1 LGASPYLWANL
12 KSDKMKKTAFPLLP
26 IFLLWMACGQETAKK
41 PADGT
46 TPRESP
52 AASNLPPAT
61 YLEGLYAT
69 STAAGKGVENLFD
82 GNPAT
87 TWQTLPGTG
96 PDEGVMLYFQEPM
109 DIASVEIVAEAGNI
123 AKVAA
128 KVDLPI
134 QVYANGQISTS
145 GNPNEPIAL
154 AQKGPVKSL
163 FIRFYATGKEENQ
176 TIKEDLYR
184 LAYPADAY
192 IAVSELK
199 ILNTKGET
207 LRLAPPL
214 SVNGRVS
221 ASSTLAPESA
231 YNPAN
236 LFDSRKEFVWVE
248 GVASSGEEEV
258 LTFEFDQPV
267 EITAIQVRNGYQR
280 SEEHFSANA
289 RVRDFQ
295 FQEKSSQPRTYSLG
309 DTKQGQKISLAQPEK
324 GSVFELRIKSV
335 YPGKKYK
342 DLAIS
347 DIVFY
352 NGNQPFVL
360 HSSTSDKYKAELKTK
375 ASSSVISAWLDKR
388 IANYIE
394 DGASSTT
401 QSLILR
407 SDGTFV
413 MYSEAYSDGDPD
425 VLSFADGNWELLS
438 KSQVKIFGNWTDLV
452 NLPEYYQ
459 GVNQQ
464 SPSRIFND
472 VLNIDAKK
480 VVGTKMLGTFYLK

>member
-1 LGASPYLWANL
+1 MYLWANL
-12 KSDKMKKTAFPLLP
+12 KSDKMNKAAISLLP
-26 IFLLWMACGQETAKK
+26 IFLLWMACGQETAKN
-41 PADGT
+41 PAVGSSTSDN
-46 TPRESP
+46 S
-52 AASNLPPAT
+52 AASNLPPVT

-69 STAAGKGVENLFD
+69 STTVGKGVENLFD
-82 GNPAT
+82 ANPAT

-96 PDEGVMLYFQEPM
+96 PDEGIMLYFQEPM
-109 DIASVEIVAEAGNI
+109 DLASVEIVAAAENI
-123 AKVAA
+123 AKVDA

-134 QVYANGQISTS
+134 MVYANGQVSTS
-145 GNPNEPIAL
+145 GNPNEQIVL
-154 AQKGPVKSL
+154 SKKGPVKSL
-163 FIRFYATGKEENQ
+163 FIRFYSTGKEENQ

-184 LAYPADAY
+184 LAYPSDAY

-199 ILNTKGET
+199 ILNTKGEA
-207 LRLAPPL
+207 LRLAPPKT
-214 SVNGRVS
+214 VNGRVL

-248 GVASSGEEEV
+248 GVASAGEEEV
-258 LTFEFDQPV
+258 LSFEFDQPV
-267 EITAIQVRNGYQR
+267 EITAIQVWNGYQR
-280 SEEHFSANA
+280 SDEHFSANA

-295 FQEKSSQPRTYSLG
+295 FQEKSSQPRLYSLQ
-309 DTKQGQKISLAQPEK
+309 DTKQGQKISLTQPEK

-335 YPGKKYK
+335 FPGKKYK

-375 ASSSVISAWLDKR
+375 ASNSVISAWLDKR

-407 SDGTFV
+407 ADGTFV

-425 VLSFADGNWELLS
+425 MYSFADGNWELLS
-438 KSQVKIFGNWTDLV
+438 KSQVKVFGKWTDLV
-452 NLPEYYQ
+452 DLPEYYQ

-480 VVGTKMLGTFYLK
+480 VVGTKMLGTFYLN

>member
-1 LGASPYLWANL
+1 MYLWANL
-12 KSDKMKKTAFPLLP
+12 KSNKMKKATLQLLP
-26 IFLLWMACGQETAKK
+26 ILVFLCACGQEAAKK
-41 PADGT
+41 PAENSDT
-46 TPRESP
+46 SNNP

-69 STAAGKGVENLFD
+69 STASGKGVENLFD
-82 GNPAT
+82 ANPAT
-87 TWQTLPGTG
+87 TWQTQPGAG
-96 PDEGVMLYFQEPM
+96 PDEGFMLYFQEPM
-109 DIASVEIVAEAGNI
+109 AIASVEIVAEEGNI

-134 QVYANGQISTS
+134 MIYTNGQIASS
-145 GNPNEPIAL
+145 GNPNEQIAIPQT
-154 AQKGPVKSL
+154 APVKSL
-163 FIRFYATGKEENQ
+163 YVRFYATGKEDHQ

-184 LAYPADAY
+184 VAYPEDAF

-199 ILNTKGET
+199 VLNTKGEVI
-207 LRLAPPL
+207 RLAPPRAL
-214 SVNGRVS
+214 SGRVS

-231 YNPAN
+231 YSPAN

-248 GVASSGEEEV
+248 GAASSGEEEV
-258 LTFEFDQPV
+258 LSFEFDQAV
-267 EITAIQVRNGYQR
+267 EITAIQIRNGYQR
-280 SEEHFSANA
+280 SDEHFLANA
-289 RVRDFQ
+289 RVKDFQ
-295 FQEKSSQPRTYSLG
+295 FQEKSSQPRQYSLQ
-309 DTKQGQKISLAQPEK
+309 DSKQGQKIELTQPEK
-324 GSVFELRIKSV
+324 GSAFELRIKSV

-360 HSSTSDKYKAELKTK
+360 HSSTTGKYKAELKTK
-375 ASSSVISAWLDKR
+375 ASSSVIAAWLDKR

-413 MYSEAYSDGDPD
+413 MYSEAFSDGDPD
-425 VLSFADGNWELLS
+425 MYSFADGNWELLS

-452 NLPEYYQ
+452 DLPEYYQ
-459 GVNQQ
+459 GVNQK
-464 SPSRIFND
+464 SPSRIFSD
-472 VLNIDAKK
+472 VLNIDATK